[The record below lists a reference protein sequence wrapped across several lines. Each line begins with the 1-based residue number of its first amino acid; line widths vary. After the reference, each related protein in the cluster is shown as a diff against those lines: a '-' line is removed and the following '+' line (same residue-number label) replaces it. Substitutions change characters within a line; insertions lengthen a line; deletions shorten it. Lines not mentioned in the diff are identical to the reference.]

1 MILFNTRKV
10 LDMKKIFSNFILRL
24 IILSIIL
31 SLFNPIYKNEL
42 VRFILIIFTLTFI
55 TSTYEFYKYKELLEK
70 QSNNTVPISNTSFN
84 ILKDDMNFLNNY
96 TLVNNSNNQLI
107 FLSSPNIILNSH
119 FLIIKIKPLSDTKN
133 KIQIRSYPSLKNPFS
148 KPYSY

>member
-1 MILFNTRKV
+1 
-10 LDMKKIFSNFILRL
+10 MKKIFSNFILRL

-31 SLFNPIYKNEL
+31 SLFNPIHKNEL

-70 QSNNTVPISNTSFN
+70 HSNNTVPISNTSFN

-96 TLVNNSNNQLI
+96 TLIHQSKNQLI
-107 FLSSPNIILNSH
+107 LLSYPNIMLNSY
-119 FLIIKIKPLSDTKN
+119 FLVIKIESISDIN
-133 KIQIRSYPSLKNPFS
+133 NEIQIRSYPSLKNPFS